1 MSKIWQVSKITT
13 MFFGERI
20 KQLREEKGLLQR
32 QLAASLEMDTPMF
45 SKIERGERKAKREQV
60 EQLADLLHAD
70 GSTLISIWLAD
81 QILDLIQNEP
91 QATEAIEIVKNELK
105 KA

>member
-1 MSKIWQVSKITT
+1 

-45 SKIERGERKAKREQV
+45 SKIERGERKARREQV
-60 EQLADLLHAD
+60 QLLAKLL
-70 GSTLISIWLAD
+70 GTSEEELLTLWLAGRLYEIIKD
-81 QILDLIQNEP
+81 EKLALKALSETTTQIQKTNG
-91 QATEAIEIVKNELK
+91 KRK
-105 KA
+105 K

>member
-1 MSKIWQVSKITT
+1 

-60 EQLADLLHAD
+60 LVLAKLLEVQTD
-70 GSTLISIWLAD
+70 ELLTLWLAS
-81 QILDLIQNEP
+81 QIYNLVSSEKM
-91 QATEAIEIVKNELK
+91 AIDAIRIVEENLSSYTKLK
-105 KA
+105 IKY

>member
-1 MSKIWQVSKITT
+1 

-60 EQLADLLHAD
+60 LVLAKLLEVQTD
-70 GSTLISIWLAD
+70 ELLTLWLAS
-81 QILDLIQNEP
+81 QIYNLVSNEKM
-91 QATEAIEIVKNELK
+91 AIHAIRIVEENLSS
-105 KA
+105 